1 MKNFERWE
9 KEVKAITSIGD
20 NLALVK
26 GKPAYCWKT
35 ECQKCNFLMRDTSCG
50 ASAINWLYAEYQENP
65 EDKA

>member
-9 KEVKAITSIGD
+9 KEVKEITSMGD
-20 NLALVK
+20 DLALVK

-35 ECQKCNFLMRDTSCG
+35 SCNQCYFDMRDGLCG
-50 ASAINWLYAEYQENP
+50 AEAINWLYAEYQEKP